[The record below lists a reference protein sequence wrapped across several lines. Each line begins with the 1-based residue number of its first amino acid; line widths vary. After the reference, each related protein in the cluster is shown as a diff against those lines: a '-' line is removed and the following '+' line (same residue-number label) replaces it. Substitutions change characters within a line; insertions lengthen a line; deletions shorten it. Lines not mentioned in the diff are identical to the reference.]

1 MKQNQRRLAPAG
13 DLVVDL
19 EAVHID
25 EQAISYA
32 LNDVIHLLRLKDAI
46 FKKLCSRKLLDLFLL
61 KNLQIQDKDYTRNPK
76 DRYRRVKGYH
86 NLTDKEKGI
95 FRKIFD
101 VREEYARLCNMPPHN
116 IVNRTDL
123 LNIVEDAKYIDEIR
137 FPKRFSNELVQKIVH
152 ELEYA
157 AKPDK

>member
-1 MKQNQRRLAPAG
+1 
-13 DLVVDL
+13 
-19 EAVHID
+19 
-25 EQAISYA
+25 
-32 LNDVIHLLRLKDAI
+32 
-46 FKKLCSRKLLDLFLL
+46 
-61 KNLQIQDKDYTRNPK
+61 
-76 DRYRRVKGYH
+76 
-86 NLTDKEKGI
+86 
-95 FRKIFD
+95 
-101 VREEYARLCNMPPHN
+101 MPPHN